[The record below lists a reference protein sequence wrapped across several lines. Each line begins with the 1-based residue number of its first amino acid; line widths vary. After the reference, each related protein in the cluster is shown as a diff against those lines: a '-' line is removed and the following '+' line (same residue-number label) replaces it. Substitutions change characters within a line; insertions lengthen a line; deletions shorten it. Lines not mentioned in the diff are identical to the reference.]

1 VALDAENCHP
11 HELCLGPALELINRA
26 HSGMTISPGILLW
39 NLGTTVVVYPIV
51 SYLVLELRSSQRCLS
66 ILTSTDLLTGIWNRR
81 AFLESLDSEIAR
93 HHCSEQPLLL
103 AYLDLDN
110 FKQINDTLGHRK
122 GVEVLKAVTSG
133 SVQSL
138 RRTDIVGR
146 LGGDE
151 FAVPMPETEGEETVA
166 VLSAVRCK
174 TSRHQLKRVY
184 R

>member
-1 VALDAENCHP
+1 VWPCR
-11 HELCLGPALELINRA
+11 GA
-26 HSGMTISPGILLW
+26 HLRVTGISPQS
-39 NLGTTVVVYPIV
+39 NPSSRK
-51 SYLVLELRSSQRCLS
+51 SYRF
-66 ILTSTDLLTGIWNRR
+66 I
-81 AFLESLDSEIAR
+81 LDSND
-93 HHCSEQPLLL
+93 
-103 AYLDLDN
+103 LDLDN

-122 GVEVLKAVTSG
+122 EVEVLKAVTSG